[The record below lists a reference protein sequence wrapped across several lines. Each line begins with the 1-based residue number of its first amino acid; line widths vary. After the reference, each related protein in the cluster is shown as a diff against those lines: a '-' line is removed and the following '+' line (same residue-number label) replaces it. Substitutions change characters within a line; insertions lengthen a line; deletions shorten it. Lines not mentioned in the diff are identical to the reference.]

1 MTAARRRNEW
11 IADRLR
17 QLGLN
22 QRQLAQ
28 HMGLEPPRVSD
39 ILRGER
45 RVQLDEL
52 AALSAFLQM
61 DPARIAARLTAARAG
76 DATAGDDTGDSSGP
90 GRSGGTRSGRRTTAS
105 TISVSTIGTSP
116 PGASPFGLSTGA
128 PPGTTASTRST
139 ADRTAIDRRAPQD
152 RALEAML
159 GLPAMRGRE
168 RDLPIYGAAQGGDGV
183 MLLDSDPIEYGERPA
198 NLLGVVGAYG
208 VYVVN
213 DSMAPAYEPG
223 DKLHVHPGRPLR
235 PGRDAIFV
243 SEQPDGTRHATVKRL
258 VKITDKAWK
267 VEQFNPPRVF
277 DLPRKTWQRAF
288 RIVGSER
295 AD

>member
-1 MTAARRRNEW
+1 MARTTSKGGTAGKDMAADATRRRPNEW
-11 IADRLR
+11 IAERLR
-17 QLGLN
+17 ALGRN
-22 QRQLAQ
+22 QKDLAV
-28 HMGLEPPRVSD
+28 HMGVEPPRISD
-39 ILRGER
+39 ILNGQR

-52 AALSAFLQM
+52 EDLSRFLQM
-61 DPARIAARLTAARAG
+61 TPAEVAANLAAARAG
-76 DATAGDDTGDSSGP
+76 GARLAPTAAPGDGG
-90 GRSGGTRSGRRTTAS
+90 SGG
-105 TISVSTIGTSP
+105 VS
-116 PGASPFGLSTGA
+116 STGA
-128 PPGTTASTRST
+128 YARNSTLESAIGFPT
-139 ADRTAIDRRAPQD
+139 LRTRD
-152 RALEAML
+152 
-159 GLPAMRGRE
+159 
-168 RDLPIYGAAQGGDGV
+168 RDLPIYGAAEGGNGV
-183 MLLDSDPIEYGERPA
+183 MILDSDPIEYGERPA

-223 DKLHVHPGRPLR
+223 DKLHIHPGRPLK

-243 SEQPDGTRHATVKRL
+243 SETDDGTRHATVKRL

-267 VEQFNPPRVF
+267 VEQFNPPRIF